1 MGKEIW
7 NVLAAYEG
15 MWVAV
20 DANGKVVAHAET
32 LPEVMLIS
40 KWSPYRLTFLYAAP
54 ETARTAQ
61 EAALRS

>member
-15 MWVAV
+15 KWVAV
-20 DANGKVVAHAET
+20 DNDGKVVAHAET

-54 ETARTAQ
+54 EYAAPETAV
-61 EAALRS
+61 RS